1 MSFEMDIAR
10 DLDEILAS
18 WLNMNLAKSQQGS
31 YVPIAITHSFDH
43 NKLSTESFDF
53 FVVTSKNRI
62 KMI

>member
-1 MSFEMDIAR
+1 MMSFEMDIAR

-43 NKLSTESFDF
+43 NKPST
-53 FVVTSKNRI
+53 
-62 KMI
+62 